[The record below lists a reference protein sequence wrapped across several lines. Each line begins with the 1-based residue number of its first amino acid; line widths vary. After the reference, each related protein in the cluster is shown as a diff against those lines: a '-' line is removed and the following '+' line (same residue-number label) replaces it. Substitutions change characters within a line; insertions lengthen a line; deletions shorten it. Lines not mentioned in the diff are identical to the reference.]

1 MERMGLAALV
11 GSKPMGASMRQKV
24 RNSHVPHLVVDVAT
38 GCLLGVFGSL
48 SALVVSPVLF
58 RMIVSSP
65 NPELVA
71 LAFVAGSAATIA
83 IGSATTGYIL
93 YSAEN
98 D

>member
-1 MERMGLAALV
+1 MGV
-11 GSKPMGASMRQKV
+11 PMRQEV
-24 RNSHVPHLVVDVAT
+24 RNSHIPHLVVDVAT

-58 RMIVSSP
+58 RMIVSNP

-71 LAFVAGSAATIA
+71 LTFVAGSAATIA
-83 IGSATTGYIL
+83 IGSAITGYIL
-93 YSAEN
+93 HSVEN